1 MPHTPASSTSA
12 AAPASFIDSPHAA
25 WRLLTTLGLVVL
37 GNSSMYV
44 VSVVLPA
51 VQAEFGVGRA
61 DASLPYTLMM
71 VCLGLGGLWTG
82 RLADKH
88 GLMPV
93 LCVGAVAV
101 CGGFVWAGL
110 SGSIWGFGLAH
121 GLMGLI
127 GASATFAPLMA
138 DTALWWNKRRGI
150 AVAICASGNYI
161 AGALWPPIVQHG
173 IEAIGW
179 RHTYV
184 LMGLVCGV
192 GMLLLAVRMR
202 QRAPLVL
209 MDVSAPAASEPTL
222 ASAASSAPSPLAGGA
237 AAGVA
242 AAAPSSLSLSLS
254 SSSAATAAPAPSV
267 PSAVDRSRPFGLR
280 PVHAQLLLCVAG
292 VACCVAMA
300 MPQVHIVAYCTDLGF
315 GAARGAEM
323 LSLML
328 ACGIVSRLVSGVICD
343 RIGGVRTLLLGS
355 ALQGVGL
362 MLFLPFDGMVPLYV
376 ISAMFGLFQGG
387 IVPAY
392 AIIIREY
399 FAPQEAGA
407 RVGAV
412 IMATLIGMALGGWM
426 SGWIFDVT
434 GSYQA
439 AFINGMGWNLLNLS
453 IVGWLYWRVRQQ
465 SAVTPRPQRS
475 PG

>member
-1 MPHTPASSTSA
+1 MPTTPASA
-12 AAPASFIDSPHAA
+12 HIAAPASLIDSPQAA

-82 RLADKH
+82 RMADRH

-110 SGSIWGFGLAH
+110 SGSIWIFGLAH
-121 GLMGLI
+121 GLMGLV
-127 GASATFAPLMA
+127 GSSATFAPLMA
-138 DTALWWNKRRGI
+138 DTALWWNRRRGI

-179 RHTYV
+179 RQTYV
-184 LMGLVCGV
+184 LMGLGCGV
-192 GMLLLAVRMR
+192 GLLL
-202 QRAPLVL
+202 
-209 MDVSAPAASEPTL
+209 
-222 ASAASSAPSPLAGGA
+222 
-237 AAGVA
+237 
-242 AAAPSSLSLSLS
+242 
-254 SSSAATAAPAPSV
+254 
-267 PSAVDRSRPFGLR
+267 F
-280 PVHAQLLLCVAG
+280 
-292 VACCVAMA
+292 
-300 MPQVHIVAYCTDLGF
+300 
-315 GAARGAEM
+315 
-323 LSLML
+323 
-328 ACGIVSRLVSGVICD
+328 
-343 RIGGVRTLLLGS
+343 LLLG
-355 ALQGVGL
+355 GL
-362 MLFLPFDGMVPLYV
+362 VPLYV

-439 AFINGMGWNLLNLS
+439 AFINGMGGNLLNLS
-453 IVGWLYWRVRQQ
+453 IMGWLYWRGGGPG
-465 SAVTPRPQRS
+465 AGWGGGAPRGGRGGDPHPARCG
-475 PG
+475 PGPPSFPLE

>member
-12 AAPASFIDSPHAA
+12 AAPASFIDSSHAA

-82 RLADKH
+82 RMADRH

-127 GASATFAPLMA
+127 GASATFAPLLA

-184 LMGLVCGV
+184 LMGLVCGA
-192 GMLLLAVRMR
+192 GMLLLALRMR
-202 QRAPLVL
+202 QRAPMVL
-209 MDVSAPAASEPTL
+209 MDVSAPAASVPAA

-237 AAGVA
+237 TAGVA
-242 AAAPSSLSLSLS
+242 AAAASSLSLS
-254 SSSAATAAPAPSV
+254 SSPAATASPAPSV
-267 PSAVDRSRPFGLR
+267 PSAIDRSRPFGLR
-280 PVHAQLLLCVAG
+280 PLHAQLLLCVAG

-362 MLFLPFDGMVPLYV
+362 MLFLPFDGLVPLYV

-387 IVPAY
+387 LVPAY
-392 AIIIREY
+392 AIIVREY

-439 AFINGMGWNLLNLS
+439 AFINGLGWNLLNLS
-453 IVGWLYWRVRQQ
+453 IVGWLYWRVRGQ
-465 SAVTPRPQRS
+465 AT
-475 PG
+475 